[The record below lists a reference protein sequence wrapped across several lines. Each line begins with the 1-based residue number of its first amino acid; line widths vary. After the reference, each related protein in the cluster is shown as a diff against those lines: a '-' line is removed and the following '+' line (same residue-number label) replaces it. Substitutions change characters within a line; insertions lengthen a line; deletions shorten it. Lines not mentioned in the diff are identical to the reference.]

1 MRMRVNKL
9 HKQAEFDAK
18 QCFFLIP
25 AY

>member
-18 QCFFLIP
+18 QCFFLIS

>member
-1 MRMRVNKL
+1 MRVNKL